1 MIEKIMKAVKSSNKR
16 RGRNITIGAVIGFLL
31 SCTAVMGEDNYLW
44 IGKNNGA
51 IQFNKTATTD
61 DDGKWEKENPYSDN
75 KWDKDTEPKTY
86 TNNTALS
93 SSEVNGKDGNKEI
106 SYGLRLSGDLNDMN
120 FINNSSITGEKSDS
134 GNGYGIHNS
143 AKMGNIENTGK
154 ISGTGTANGYGIYNS
169 NSATMGAITNTGEIS
184 GIGTGID
191 TASGGTGGGGGY
203 GIYNYQ
209 GTIVDIENT
218 GRISGTGSGFSSS
231 NGEGEGYGIY
241 NSSATMGAITNTG
254 EISGTGKGDGSGDGT
269 GYGINNSSSG
279 KIGDITNTGEIS
291 GSGKSTSGK
300 SEGSGIYNSAEMKNI
315 KNTGTISGTGAD
327 SSSDS
332 KGYGIYNDSG
342 AIGAITNEGVIS
354 GTSTNG
360 TGIHNASGISKEMGK
375 IINTGII
382 SGSGNSTSH
391 ASTGYGINNRTGTIG
406 DIKNTGAINGS
417 GKTSGAS
424 TGYGI
429 HNDKDYG
436 KEIGNITNEGVISGS
451 GISTG
456 DDGSGFGIYNGAK
469 MGDIENTGLI
479 NGTGYNNTSYN
490 TSDTGSGIH
499 NNSSDKKMGKI
510 TNIGIINGYG
520 IGESSSTGKG
530 YGINNEAGT
539 IGDTTNIG
547 VISGSGSGHDSGY
560 GYGIS
565 NTNDASAQGNTT
577 TMGAI
582 TNIGII
588 SGDGSGA
595 GTGSGSGISNITTPG
610 NTTTMG
616 AIINTGI
623 ISGTGTGSGGSGSG
637 IYNGSSGTMG
647 AITNTGVI
655 YGKDNAI
662 NNTNGN
668 ITVNNYGILVN
679 EENKDVNVGIS
690 DTNYGLI
697 IKNEGDNITVGTAGT
712 QDIPIPF
719 YDAEGNIMGERK
731 VTIGNVAGKNDDKKS
746 SFDGNKENHILNAL
760 TNTYKVTGENNN
772 VTGSIINAY
781 GTAVVFEGENKQL
794 TLSGT
799 IVNGGMDKDDSNLD
813 PASDAKVAAILGS
826 DNGDNLILQ
835 SGKIKYTDNGVEKS
849 ATQNTIVNGN
859 IDMGAGDDTLTIGDG
874 TILNGTLDGGE
885 GNDILNFGISSG
897 AKSIPAK
904 SQGVNIIHNI
914 SNFQKMNINTNVTLF
929 EKTLETYG
937 EETDLKVTGAD
948 EIKIGKNGTLTL
960 RINSSKMGSGDE
972 AGKIIG
978 HALYGNTG
986 EISSTDEGKL
996 LLALNGAGNEN
1007 IISFG
1012 STTLGD
1018 GLVPEK
1024 GTLDT
1029 TSALHTLERID
1040 DKEVKVIVRQNIP
1053 GFFEIPEYE
1062 KLNKIY
1068 HGILSVEDLIANFNV
1083 DSDEKLSTF
1092 LGYLN
1097 DIYAGNPYSYSSELS
1112 RKSVGMFR
1120 DIATENQ
1127 FKPELN
1133 KWLIMGG
1140 LTHVDGGTKD
1150 TYYGKGYYT
1159 YDIGSSDMDA
1169 DTKITGAYMLG
1180 EYGVS
1185 DTLTYGVLIGGNK
1198 LKSDLSNGS
1207 KVDGDALYMGAY
1219 AKKYVGNLK
1228 VTGGLGLQYGDY
1240 DADRIAVNKVAS
1252 SLAEPVMKYC
1262 DNYNDMT
1269 YDIYLNGRYSHNIGN
1284 NLFLEP
1290 YGTLS
1295 YTYVDQEGVDEGS
1308 KVLAIEI
1315 DSKTFDYTAA
1325 KVGLDIKKV
1334 IPHEKGKSTLSA
1346 GVSYT
1351 RLLNGVD
1358 EENITGRFKG
1368 GSDFDILVAHKNE
1381 HSIGLNAKY
1390 ALELE
1395 NGILFDVKGSYSL
1408 ERDSH
1413 NGTGKNRAKGEWIVG
1428 AGLGYRF

>member
-1 MIEKIMKAVKSSNKR
+1 MIEKIMKAVKSSNKKR
-16 RGRNITIGAVIGFLL
+16 SRNITIGTVIGFLL
-31 SCTAVMGEDNYLW
+31 SCTAVMGADSHLW
-44 IGKNNGA
+44 IKGDNGK
-51 IQFNKTATTD
+51 IEFNITETAD
-61 DDGKWEKENPYSDN
+61 GGGKWEEENPYSKN
-75 KWDKDTEPKTY
+75 NWDTGTKTY
-86 TNNTALS
+86 TNNTALLS
-93 SSEVNGKDGNKEI
+93 NGANGKDGNKKI
-106 SYGLRLSGDLNDMN
+106 SYGLRLSGDLTDVN
-120 FINNSSITGEKSDS
+120 FINNDSITGEISDS
-134 GNGYGIHNS
+134 DSDYGPGYGIYNES
-143 AKMGNIENTGK
+143 TKMGNIENTGK
-154 ISGTGTANGYGIYNS
+154 ISGTGTASGYGIYN
-169 NSATMGAITNTGEIS
+169 NSAKMGNITNTGEIS
-184 GIGTGID
+184 GTAKDNAGGIY
-191 TASGGTGGGGGY
+191 SGVGS
-203 GIYNYQ
+203 GIYNSQ

-218 GRISGTGSGFSSS
+218 GRISGTGSGFNGS
-231 NGEGEGYGIY
+231 NGEGNGSGIY
-241 NSSATMGAITNTG
+241 NYQGIIRDITNTG
-254 EISGTGKGDGSGDGT
+254 EISGTGNGAGSGYGT
-269 GYGINNSSSG
+269 GYGIYNYRSD
-279 KIGDITNTGEIS
+279 KIGDITNRGLIS
-291 GSGKSTSGK
+291 GTGKSTSGK
-300 SEGSGIYNSAEMKNI
+300 SEGYGIYNSLSTMGDITNE
-315 KNTGTISGTGAD
+315 GVISGTGTE
-327 SSSDS
+327 SSSAS
-332 KGYGIYNDSG
+332 TGYGIYNDSSAMG
-342 AIGAITNEGVIS
+342 AIENTGLIS

-360 TGIHNASGISKEMGK
+360 TGILNKTYNNNQKMEK

-382 SGSGNSTSH
+382 SGSGNSTSG
-391 ASTGYGINNRTGTIG
+391 ASTGYGINNEAGTM
-406 DIKNTGAINGS
+406 GA
-417 GKTSGAS
+417 
-424 TGYGI
+424 
-429 HNDKDYG
+429 
-436 KEIGNITNEGVISGS
+436 ITNEGVISGA

-456 DDGSGFGIYNGAK
+456 GNGEGYGIYNSAAMGA
-469 MGDIENTGLI
+469 IENTGLI
-479 NGTGYNNTSYN
+479 SGTGYNNTSN
-490 TSDTGSGIH
+490 ATSDTGSGIH
-499 NNSSDKKMGKI
+499 NKSRDKQMGKI

-520 IGESSSTGKG
+520 IGESSSTGTG
-530 YGINNEAGT
+530 YGINNESGA

-547 VISGSGSGHDSGY
+547 VISGYGSGHDTGY

-565 NTNDASAQGNTT
+565 NVDV
-577 TMGAI
+577 MGAI
-582 TNIGII
+582 TNTGII
-588 SGDGSGA
+588 SGYGNGVSSS
-595 GTGSGSGISNITTPG
+595 TGSGISNITTPG
-610 NTTTMG
+610 NITVMG
-616 AIINTGI
+616 KITNTGI
-623 ISGTGTGSGGSGSG
+623 ISGSGNDNGNSTGYG

-647 AITNTGVI
+647 TITNTGVI

-662 NNTNGN
+662 KNDKDIDDNAGT
-668 ITVNNYGILVN
+668 ITAANNYGILVTKGN
-679 EENKDVNVGIS
+679 SGVDGLTLSN
-690 DTNYGLI
+690 NYGLI
-697 IKNEGDNITVGTAGT
+697 IKNEGENQGDITAGTTET

-731 VTIGNVAGKNDDKKS
+731 VTIENVTGKNDDKKS
-746 SFDGNKENHILNAL
+746 SFDGNKENYILNAL

-781 GTAVVFEGENKQL
+781 GTAVVFGDTGDNNQL

-799 IVNGGMDKDDSNLD
+799 IVNGGIDEDDSNLD
-813 PASDAKVAAILGS
+813 PTVKVPAILGS
-826 DNGDNLILQ
+826 GNGDNLILQ
-835 SGKIKYTDNGVEKS
+835 SGKIKYTDNGEEKS

-937 EETDLKVTGAD
+937 KETDLKVTGAD

-986 EISSTDEGKL
+986 EISSTDGGKL

-1040 DKEVKVIVRQNIP
+1040 DKDVKVIVRQNIP

-1068 HGILSVEDLIANFNV
+1068 HGILSVKDLIANFNV
-1083 DSDEKLSTF
+1083 DDESLSIF

-1159 YDIGSSDMDA
+1159 YDIGSSDMNA

-1198 LKSDLSNGS
+1198 LKSELSNGS

-1219 AKKYVGNLK
+1219 VKKYVGNLK
-1228 VTGGLGLQYGDY
+1228 VTGGLGLQYEDY
-1240 DADRIAVNKVAS
+1240 DADRIAINKVAS

-1269 YDIYLNGRYSHNIGN
+1269 YDIYLNGRYSHNIGE

-1295 YTYVDQEGVDEGS
+1295 YTYIKQDSADEGS
-1308 KVLAIEI
+1308 KVLAIET
-1315 DSKTFDYTAA
+1315 DSKSFDYTAA
-1325 KVGLDIKKV
+1325 KVGVDIKKV
-1334 IPHEKGKSTLSA
+1334 IPHEKGKSILSA

-1351 RLLNGVD
+1351 RLLTGAD

-1368 GSDFDILVAHKNE
+1368 ENATDFDILVAHKNE
-1381 HSIGLNAKY
+1381 QSIGLNAKY

-1395 NGILFDVKGSYSL
+1395 SGILFDVKGSYSL

-1428 AGLGYRF
+1428 AGIGYKF

>member
-1 MIEKIMKAVKSSNKR
+1 MIEKIMKAVKSSNKKR
-16 RGRNITIGAVIGFLL
+16 SRNITIGAVVGFLL
-31 SCTAVMGEDNYLW
+31 SCTAVMGADSHLW
-44 IGKNNGA
+44 IKGENG
-51 IQFNKTATTD
+51 IKFNKAETA
-61 DDGKWEKENPYSDN
+61 DGGGSWNEGNPYSDN
-75 KWDKDTEPKTY
+75 NWDTVKKTY
-86 TNNTALS
+86 TNNMKLS
-93 SSEVNGKDGNKEI
+93 SNGANGKDGSDKKI
-106 SYGLRLSGDLNDMN
+106 SYGLRLSGELANMN
-120 FINNSSITGEKSDS
+120 FINNDSITGEISDS
-134 GNGYGIHNS
+134 SGSDYGPGYGIYNES
-143 AKMGNIENTGK
+143 TKMGNIENTGE
-154 ISGTGTANGYGIYNS
+154 ISGTGTASGYGIYNS
-169 NSATMGAITNTGEIS
+169 NSVEMKNITNTGEIS
-184 GIGTGID
+184 G
-191 TASGGTGGGGGY
+191 TAKGLDGGTYGGAGY

-231 NGEGEGYGIY
+231 DGEGEGYGIY
-241 NSSATMGAITNTG
+241 NSSSTMGAITNTG
-254 EISGTGKGDGSGDGT
+254 EISGTGKGDGTGAGT

-315 KNTGTISGTGAD
+315 KNTGRISGTGAD

-391 ASTGYGINNRTGTIG
+391 ASTGYGINNSSGKIG

-429 HNDKDYG
+429 HNDKTYG

-451 GISTG
+451 GTSTG
-456 DDGSGFGIYNGAK
+456 GNGEGYGIYNGAT

-479 NGTGYNNTSYN
+479 SGTGYNNTSTG

-499 NNSSDKKMGKI
+499 NKSDSKEMGKI

-520 IGESSSTGKG
+520 AGESSSTGTG
-530 YGINNEAGT
+530 YGINNESGT
-539 IGDTTNIG
+539 IGDTTNTG
-547 VISGSGSGHDSGY
+547 VISGYGSGHDTGY
-560 GYGIS
+560 GY
-565 NTNDASAQGNTT
+565 
-577 TMGAI
+577 
-582 TNIGII
+582 
-588 SGDGSGA
+588 
-595 GTGSGSGISNITTPG
+595 GISNITTPG

-623 ISGTGTGSGGSGSG
+623 ISGTGTGGSGSG

-679 EENKDVNVGIS
+679 EENKDVNAGIS

-731 VTIGNVAGKNDDKKS
+731 VTIGNVAGKNDDKS
-746 SFDGNKENHILNAL
+746 NSFSGNKENHILNAL

-781 GTAVVFEGENKQL
+781 GTAVVFGDTGDNNQL

-799 IVNGGMDKDDSNLD
+799 IVNGGIDEDDSNPD
-813 PASDAKVAAILGS
+813 PTVKVAAISGS
-826 DNGDNLILQ
+826 GNGDTLILQ
-835 SGKIKYTDNGVEKS
+835 SGKIEYTDNKVEKS

-874 TILNGTLDGGE
+874 TIINGTLDGGV
-885 GNDILNFGISSG
+885 GTDTLNFGISSG

-937 EETDLKVTGAD
+937 KETDLKVTGAD

-960 RINSSKMGSGDE
+960 RINSSKTVNEGGDD
-972 AGKIIG
+972 KITG

-986 EISSTDEGKL
+986 VISSTDGGKL

-1029 TSALHTLERID
+1029 TSALHTLEIINNKD
-1040 DKEVKVIVRQNIP
+1040 VKVIVRQNIP

-1083 DSDEKLSTF
+1083 DDESLSIF

-1185 DTLTYGVLIGGNK
+1185 DTLAYGVVIGGNK
-1198 LKSDLSNGS
+1198 LKSELSNGS

-1295 YTYVDQEGVDEGS
+1295 YTYVDQEGADEGN
-1308 KVLAIEI
+1308 KVLAIET
-1315 DSKTFDYTAA
+1315 DSKSFDYTVA
-1325 KVGLDIKKV
+1325 KVGVDLKKV

-1351 RLLNGVD
+1351 RFLTGAD

-1368 GSDFDILVAHKNE
+1368 ENATDFDILVAHKNE
-1381 HSIGLNAKY
+1381 QSIGLNAKY
-1390 ALELE
+1390 TLELE
-1395 NGILFDVKGSYSL
+1395 SGILFDVKGSYSL

-1428 AGLGYRF
+1428 AGIGYKF

>member
-1 MIEKIMKAVKSSNKR
+1 MIEKIMKAVKRGNKR
-16 RGRNITIGAVIGFLL
+16 RGRNITIGAVVGFLL
-31 SCTAVMGEDNYLW
+31 SCTAVMGADSHLW
-44 IGKNNGA
+44 IKGDNGK
-51 IQFNKTATTD
+51 IEFNITETAD
-61 DDGKWEKENPYSDN
+61 GGGKWEEENPYSKN
-75 KWDKDTEPKTY
+75 NWDTGTKTY

-93 SSEVNGKDGNKEI
+93 SNGANGKGENSKKI
-106 SYGLRLSGDLNDMN
+106 SYGLRLSGELTDVN
-120 FINNSSITGEKSDS
+120 FINNGSITG
-134 GNGYGIHNS
+134 IMNS
-143 AKMGNIENTGK
+143 TSSSI
-154 ISGTGTANGYGIYNS
+154 GYGIYNEAS
-169 NSATMGAITNTGEIS
+169 KMGNIT
-184 GIGTGID
+184 
-191 TASGGTGGGGGY
+191 
-203 GIYNYQ
+203 
-209 GTIVDIENT
+209 
-218 GRISGTGSGFSSS
+218 
-231 NGEGEGYGIY
+231 
-241 NSSATMGAITNTG
+241 
-254 EISGTGKGDGSGDGT
+254 
-269 GYGINNSSSG
+269 
-279 KIGDITNTGEIS
+279 
-291 GSGKSTSGK
+291 
-300 SEGSGIYNSAEMKNI
+300 
-315 KNTGTISGTGAD
+315 
-327 SSSDS
+327 
-332 KGYGIYNDSG
+332 
-342 AIGAITNEGVIS
+342 
-354 GTSTNG
+354 
-360 TGIHNASGISKEMGK
+360 
-375 IINTGII
+375 NTGII
-382 SGSGNSTSH
+382 SGSGSGINSGTGDGSGIENYQSTIG
-391 ASTGYGINNRTGTIG
+391 AVTNTGVISGTGKDDNTGSGTGYGIYNESATIENVT
-406 DIKNTGAINGS
+406 NTGVINGS
-417 GKTSGAS
+417 GETSGIGSGYGIFNYNSGTMGAIANEGVINGTGIGGLG

-429 HNDKDYG
+429 YNDSSA
-436 KEIGNITNEGVISGS
+436 EMENIKNVGV
-451 GISTG
+451 
-456 DDGSGFGIYNGAK
+456 
-469 MGDIENTGLI
+469 I
-479 NGTGYNNTSYN
+479 NGTG
-490 TSDTGSGIH
+490 
-499 NNSSDKKMGKI
+499 
-510 TNIGIINGYG
+510 IGGLGTGYG
-520 IGESSSTGKG
+520 IYNDSSAEMK
-530 YGINNEAGT
+530 
-539 IGDTTNIG
+539 NIANVG
-547 VISGSGSGHDSGY
+547 LISGY
-560 GYGIS
+560 GNG
-565 NTNDASAQGNTT
+565 ASSS
-577 TMGAI
+577 
-582 TNIGII
+582 
-588 SGDGSGA
+588 SGY
-595 GTGSGSGISNITTPG
+595 
-610 NTTTMG
+610 
-616 AIINTGI
+616 
-623 ISGTGTGSGGSGSG
+623 G
-637 IYNGSSGTMG
+637 IYNGSSATIG

-655 YGKDNAI
+655 YGTDNAI
-662 NNTNGN
+662 KNDKDIHDNAGT
-668 ITVNNYGILVN
+668 ITAANNYGILVTKGN
-679 EENKDVNVGIS
+679 SGVDGLTLSN
-690 DTNYGLI
+690 NYGLI
-697 IKNEGDNITVGTAGT
+697 IKNEGENLDDITAG
-712 QDIPIPF
+712 
-719 YDAEGNIMGERK
+719 AEGTQNIAMEYGENGQVIKSRSM
-731 VTIGNVAGKNDDKKS
+731 TIKNKTGS
-746 SFDGNKENHILNAL
+746 NSFDGDKKDYILNAL

-799 IVNGGMDKDDSNLD
+799 IVNGGIDEDDD
-813 PASDAKVAAILGS
+813 PTSDAKVPAISGS
-826 DNGDNLILQ
+826 GNGDNLILQ
-835 SGKIKYTDNGVEKS
+835 SGKIEYTNGNKV
-849 ATQNTIVNGN
+849 TQNTIVNGN

-874 TILNGTLDGGE
+874 TILNGTLDGGV

-937 EETDLKVTGAD
+937 KETDLKVTGAD

-986 EISSTDEGKL
+986 VISSTDGGKL

-1040 DKEVKVIVRQNIP
+1040 DKEVKVIVKQDIP
-1053 GFFEIPEYE
+1053 DFFEIPEYE

-1083 DSDEKLSTF
+1083 DDESLSIF

-1185 DTLTYGVLIGGNK
+1185 DTLTYGVVIGGNK
-1198 LKSDLSNGS
+1198 LKSSLSNGS

-1240 DADRIAVNKVAS
+1240 DADRFAVNKVAS

-1269 YDIYLNGRYSHNIGN
+1269 YDIYLNGRYSHNIGE

-1295 YTYVDQEGVDEGS
+1295 YTYIKQDSADEGS
-1308 KVLAIEI
+1308 KVLAIET
-1315 DSKTFDYTAA
+1315 DSKSFDYTAA
-1325 KVGLDIKKV
+1325 KVGIDLKKV

-1351 RLLNGVD
+1351 RLLTGAD

-1368 GSDFDILVAHKNE
+1368 ENATDFDILVAHKNE
-1381 HSIGLNAKY
+1381 QSIGLNAKY

-1395 NGILFDVKGSYSL
+1395 NGILFDVKGSYNV

-1428 AGLGYRF
+1428 AGIGYKF

>member
-1 MIEKIMKAVKSSNKR
+1 MIEKIMKAVKSNNKR
-16 RGRNITIGAVIGFLL
+16 RGRNITIGAVVGFLL
-31 SCTAVMGEDNYLW
+31 SCTAVMGATGDNYLW
-44 IGKNNGA
+44 IKEDSGKIKFSIDGTTTSDGDW
-51 IQFNKTATTD
+51 KTD
-61 DDGKWEKENPYSDN
+61 NPYEN
-75 KWDKDTEPKTY
+75 VGNIWDKDTATKTY
-86 TNNTALS
+86 TNNTVLS
-93 SSEVNGKDGNKEI
+93 SNGANGKGMNNKKI
-106 SYGLRLSGDLNDMN
+106 SYGLRLSGDLTDVN
-120 FINNSSITGEKSDS
+120 FINNDSITGEISDS
-134 GNGYGIHNS
+134 SIDYGPGYGIYNES
-143 AKMGNIENTGK
+143 TKMGNIENTGE
-154 ISGTGTANGYGIYNS
+154 ISGTGTASGYGIYNS
-169 NSATMGAITNTGEIS
+169 NSAKMGNITNTGEIS
-184 GIGTGID
+184 G
-191 TASGGTGGGGGY
+191 TAKGLDGGAYGGAGY
-203 GIYNYQ
+203 GIYNSQ

-218 GRISGTGSGFSSS
+218 GRISGTGSGFNGS
-231 NGEGEGYGIY
+231 NGDGTGSGIENY
-241 NSSATMGAITNTG
+241 QGTIRDITNTG
-254 EISGTGKGDGSGDGT
+254 EISGTGKGDGRGTGT
-269 GYGINNSSSG
+269 GYGINNSSTSTIRDITNRGLISG
-279 KIGDITNTGEIS
+279 TGNSIGYGIYNSSSTMGDITN
-291 GSGKSTSGK
+291 
-300 SEGSGIYNSAEMKNI
+300 EGV
-315 KNTGTISGTGAD
+315 ISGTGTEF
-327 SSSDS
+327 SNDS
-332 KGYGIYNDSG
+332 KGYGIYNDSS
-342 AIGAITNEGVIS
+342 AMGAITNRGLIS

-360 TGIHNASGISKEMGK
+360 TGILNKTYNNNQKMGK

-382 SGSGNSTSH
+382 SGSGNSSSG
-391 ASTGYGINNRTGTIG
+391 ASTGYGINNGAGTM
-406 DIKNTGAINGS
+406 GA
-417 GKTSGAS
+417 
-424 TGYGI
+424 
-429 HNDKDYG
+429 
-436 KEIGNITNEGVISGS
+436 ITNEGVISGS
-451 GISTG
+451 GTS
-456 DDGSGFGIYNGAK
+456 SGGNGEGYGIYNSAA

-479 NGTGYNNTSYN
+479 NGTGYNNTSTG

-499 NNSSDKKMGKI
+499 NKSSDKRMGKI

-520 IGESSSTGKG
+520 AGGSSSTGEGSGINNESGKIGDITNIGVISGYGSGLDSGYG

-539 IGDTTNIG
+539 
-547 VISGSGSGHDSGY
+547 
-560 GYGIS
+560 
-565 NTNDASAQGNTT
+565 
-577 TMGAI
+577 MGAI
-582 TNIGII
+582 TNTGII
-588 SGDGSGA
+588 SGSGNGA
-595 GTGSGSGISNITTPG
+595 SSSTGSGISNITTPG

-647 AITNTGVI
+647 TITNTGVI
-655 YGKDNAI
+655 YGKTNAI
-662 NNTNGN
+662 KNEKNDN

-679 EENKDVNVGIS
+679 GKDQDVNAGAIS
-690 DTNYGLI
+690 STNYGLI
-697 IKNEGDNITVGTAGT
+697 IKNEGKGTITAG
-712 QDIPIPF
+712 
-719 YDAEGNIMGERK
+719 AEGTQNIAMEYGENGQVIKSRSM
-731 VTIGNVAGKNDDKKS
+731 TIKNANIEGGSGKGTSTESIELGNNNYD
-746 SFDGNKENHILNAL
+746 NYILNGKDKTL
-760 TNTYKVTGENNN
+760 KVTGSNDK

-799 IVNGGMDKDDSNLD
+799 IVNGGIDEDDSNLD
-813 PASDAKVAAILGS
+813 PTVKVPAILGS
-826 DNGDNLILQ
+826 GNGDNLILQ
-835 SGKIKYTDNGVEKS
+835 SGKVEYTINGEKKS

-859 IDMGAGDDTLTIGDG
+859 IDMGKGDDTLTIGDG

-929 EKTLETYG
+929 EKTLKTYG

-986 EISSTDEGKL
+986 VISSTDGGKL

-1012 STTLGD
+1012 STTLGN
-1018 GLVPEK
+1018 GLVPAK

-1068 HGILSVEDLIANFNV
+1068 HGILSVKDLIANFNV
-1083 DSDEKLSTF
+1083 NIDDESLSIF

-1169 DTKITGAYMLG
+1169 DSKITGAYMLG

-1185 DTLTYGVLIGGNK
+1185 DTLAYGVVIGGNK
-1198 LKSDLSNGS
+1198 LKSELSNGS

-1252 SLAEPVMKYC
+1252 SMAEPVMKYC

-1295 YTYVDQEGVDEGS
+1295 YTYIKQDNADEGS
-1308 KVLAIEI
+1308 KVLAIET
-1315 DSKTFDYTAA
+1315 DSKSFDYTAA
-1325 KVGLDIKKV
+1325 KVGVDLKKV

-1351 RLLNGVD
+1351 RLLTGAD

-1368 GSDFDILVAHKNE
+1368 ENATDFDILVAHKNE
-1381 HSIGLNAKY
+1381 QSIGLNAKY

-1395 NGILFDVKGSYSL
+1395 SGILFDVKGSYSL

-1428 AGLGYRF
+1428 AGIGYKF

>member
-1 MIEKIMKAVKSSNKR
+1 MIEKIMKAVKSSNKKR
-16 RGRNITIGAVIGFLL
+16 SRDITIGAVIGFLL
-31 SCTAVMGEDNYLW
+31 SCTAVMGADSHLW
-44 IGKNNGA
+44 IKGDNGK
-51 IQFNKTATTD
+51 IEFNITETA
-61 DDGKWEKENPYSDN
+61 DGGGSWEEENPYSKN
-75 KWDKDTEPKTY
+75 NWDKDTEPKTY

-93 SSEVNGKDGNKEI
+93 SNGANGKDGNKKI
-106 SYGLRLSGDLNDMN
+106 SYGLRLSGDLTDVN
-120 FINNSSITGEKSDS
+120 FINNDSITGEISDS
-134 GNGYGIHNS
+134 GSDYGSGYGIYNES
-143 AKMGNIENTGK
+143 TKMGNIENTGE
-154 ISGTGTANGYGIYNS
+154 ISGTGTANGYGIYN
-169 NSATMGAITNTGEIS
+169 NSVEMKNITNTGEIS
-184 GIGTGID
+184 GTAKGLDGGI
-191 TASGGTGGGGGY
+191 GGGNGS

-218 GRISGTGSGFSSS
+218 GRISGTGSGF
-231 NGEGEGYGIY
+231 NGSDGGGTGSGIENY
-241 NSSATMGAITNTG
+241 QGTIRDITNTG
-254 EISGTGKGDGSGDGT
+254 EISGTGNGDGSGAGT
-269 GYGINNSSSG
+269 GYGINNYSSG
-279 KIGDITNTGEIS
+279 KIGDITNRGLISGTGKSTSGDSIGYGIYNSSTSTMGNIENTGEIS
-291 GSGKSTSGK
+291 G
-300 SEGSGIYNSAEMKNI
+300 
-315 KNTGTISGTGAD
+315 TGNGD
-327 SSSDS
+327 SSSS
-332 KGYGIYNDSG
+332 TGYGIYNSHEM
-342 AIGAITNEGVIS
+342 GAITNAGVIS

-360 TGIHNASGISKEMGK
+360 TGIHNTSGAKKMGN
-375 IINTGII
+375 ITNEGVI

-429 HNDKDYG
+429 HNDKAYG
-436 KEIGNITNEGVISGS
+436 KEIGNITNEGVISGA

-479 NGTGYNNTSYN
+479 NGTGYNNTSN
-490 TSDTGSGIH
+490 ATSDTGSGIH

-520 IGESSSTGKG
+520 IGESSSTGTG
-530 YGINNEAGT
+530 YGINNESGT
-539 IGDTTNIG
+539 IGDTTNTG
-547 VISGSGSGHDSGY
+547 VINGYGSGHDSGY

-565 NTNDASAQGNTT
+565 NTNDAITQGNAT

-595 GTGSGSGISNITTPG
+595 GTGTGSGISNTSTQG
-610 NTTTMG
+610 NTIIMG
-616 AIINTGI
+616 AITNTGI
-623 ISGTGTGSGGSGSG
+623 ISGSGNHTGYG
-637 IYNGSSGTMG
+637 IHNGSSGTMG
-647 AITNTGVI
+647 TITNTGVI
-655 YGKDNAI
+655 YGKTNAI
-662 NNTNGN
+662 KNEKNDN

-679 EENKDVNVGIS
+679 GKDQDVNAGING
-690 DTNYGLI
+690 TNYGLI
-697 IKNEGDNITVGTAGT
+697 IKNEGDNITVGT

-781 GTAVVFEGENKQL
+781 GTAVVFEGENNQL

-813 PASDAKVAAILGS
+813 PASDAKVPAILGS
-826 DNGDNLILQ
+826 DNGDTLILQ
-835 SGKIKYTDNGVEKS
+835 SGKIEYTDNQTEKS
-849 ATQNTIVNGN
+849 VTQNTIVNGN

-937 EETDLKVTGAD
+937 KETDLKVTGAD

-986 EISSTDEGKL
+986 EISSTDGGKL

-1040 DKEVKVIVRQNIP
+1040 DKDVKVIVRQNIP

-1083 DSDEKLSTF
+1083 DDESLSIF

-1252 SLAEPVMKYC
+1252 SLAEPVMKYS

-1295 YTYVDQEGVDEGS
+1295 YTYIKQDSADEGS
-1308 KVLAIEI
+1308 KVLAIET
-1315 DSKTFDYTAA
+1315 DSKSFDYTAA
-1325 KVGLDIKKV
+1325 KVGVDIKKV

-1351 RLLNGVD
+1351 RLLTGAE

-1368 GSDFDILVAHKNE
+1368 ENATDFDILVAHKNE

-1395 NGILFDVKGSYSL
+1395 SGILFDVKGSYSL

-1428 AGLGYRF
+1428 AGIGYKF